1 MNDKQSKAGQ
11 GAGKNTGTARYRML
25 ACLVCA
31 AAALSVGCAGGP
43 KYGAANISSSPA
55 GAEIINLRDHTNL
68 GKTPAQVVW
77 QGNGSEQ
84 ITIELQKR
92 GYLSTIQKFWINKR
106 HDTEEEARA
115 SAVDVFGE
123 LPQ

>member
-1 MNDKQSKAGQ
+1 MNKKQLKAGREARIN
-11 GAGKNTGTARYRML
+11 AGKILRRML
-25 ACLVCA
+25 ACLVCG
-31 AAALSVGCAGGP
+31 AAALSMGCAGP
-43 KYGAANISSSPA
+43 KYGAANISSSPD
-55 GAEIINLRDHTNL
+55 GAEIINLRDNTNL

-77 QGNGSEQ
+77 RGEGSEE
-84 ITIELQKR
+84 ITIQLQKR

-115 SAVDVFGE
+115 SAVDVFSE

>member
-11 GAGKNTGTARYRML
+11 GAGKNAGTARYRML

-55 GAEIINLRDHTNL
+55 GAEIINLRDNTNL

>member
-1 MNDKQSKAGQ
+1 MNEKQSKAGR
-11 GAGKNTGTARYRML
+11 GSGNNAGKILPRML
-25 ACLVCA
+25 ACLLCG
-31 AAALSVGCAGGP
+31 AAALSVGCAGGQ

-55 GAEIINLRDHTNL
+55 GAEIINLRDNSNL

-77 QGNGSEQ
+77 QGEGTEE
-84 ITIELQKR
+84 ITIQLQKR
-92 GYLSTIQKFWINKR
+92 GYLSTIEKFWVNKR

-115 SAVDVFGE
+115 SAVDVFSE

>member
-1 MNDKQSKAGQ
+1 MNEKQSKAGWE
-11 GAGKNTGTARYRML
+11 AGKNAGRML
-25 ACLVCA
+25 RRILVCLLCG
-31 AAALSVGCAGGP
+31 AAALSVGCADKP

-55 GAEIINLRDHTNL
+55 GAEIINLRDNTNL

-77 QGNGSEQ
+77 RGEGSEE

-92 GYLSTIQKFWINKR
+92 GHLSTIQKFWVNKR

-115 SAVDVFGE
+115 SAVDVFSE

>member
-1 MNDKQSKAGQ
+1 MNDKQSKAGR
-11 GAGKNTGTARYRML
+11 GSGNNAGKILPRML
-25 ACLVCA
+25 ACLLCG
-31 AAALSVGCAGGP
+31 AAALSVGCAGGQ

-55 GAEIINLRDHTNL
+55 GAEIINLRDNTNL

-77 QGNGSEQ
+77 RGEGTEE
-84 ITIELQKR
+84 ITIQFQKR
-92 GYLSTIQKFWINKR
+92 GYLSTIEKFWVNKR

-115 SAVDVFGE
+115 SAVDVFSE